1 MQVWKGAIKLYMK
14 FDVYRADSVTLMRYC
29 RDVWEKYWHSEL
41 HMSQRKERGCWIS
54 SPEDTAIYWLILT
67 ESGTGVNGSNCK
79 QALVQSIA
87 WTNSLLFKVCKN
99 LIELNM
105 KCQEPWRVDWITETK
120 GGSLILSGLLFLCLP
135 LLIVAYWTNYWT
147 NRMNNSVEVAGQW
160 GRFMFNS
167 LLGPVFWL
175 LMSSIWGDGDS
186 YVHPL
191 RGTVITTLSEYSL
204 ITRYWSEEESFN
216 SSFLIKM

>member
-1 MQVWKGAIKLYMK
+1 
-14 FDVYRADSVTLMRYC
+14 
-29 RDVWEKYWHSEL
+29 
-41 HMSQRKERGCWIS
+41 
-54 SPEDTAIYWLILT
+54 
-67 ESGTGVNGSNCK
+67 
-79 QALVQSIA
+79 
-87 WTNSLLFKVCKN
+87 
-99 LIELNM
+99 
-105 KCQEPWRVDWITETK
+105 
-120 GGSLILSGLLFLCLP
+120 
-135 LLIVAYWTNYWT
+135 
-147 NRMNNSVEVAGQW
+147 MNNSVEVAGQW

-191 RGTVITTLSEYSL
+191 RGTVITNLSEYSL